1 MGTLTL
7 SLGHKRASRFISAA
21 DTGAGVKAVFYSLD
35 GSTFFTY
42 AGTLTF
48 DPLQRT
54 SRKSIAHVHAAV
66 TEYVYASLINGEVI
80 LNSV

>member
-1 MGTLTL
+1 M
-7 SLGHKRASRFISAA
+7 
-21 DTGAGVKAVFYSLD
+21 
-35 GSTFFTY
+35 FFTY